1 MEIKINNYSL
11 ILSAEVLKILDTYIQ
26 RKLRDTESGGIILG
40 RIMANTIQVQRL
52 SVPTELDKCSR
63 MNFERHRLSAQI
75 VINYEHANTYGQ
87 VTYLGEWHTHP
98 EDHPSPSE
106 TDIKMIKQ
114 QFAQNKIHT
123 EFLIL
128 LIQGRKAL
136 FAALIN
142 KGGIIRASQ
151 NLYSNS

>member
-1 MEIKINNYSL
+1 MMEIKIQNY
-11 ILSAEVLKILDTYIQ
+11 IITLSAEALSILDKHVQ
-26 RKLRDTESGGIILG
+26 RHLSDPESGGIILG
-40 RIMANTIQVQRL
+40 RIAADTIQIQRL
-52 SVPTELDKCSR
+52 STPTELDKHSR

-75 VINYEHANTYGQ
+75 VVNYEYANSNGQ

-98 EDHPSPSE
+98 EDFPSPSP

-128 LIQGRKAL
+128 LIQGRKTL
-136 FAALIN
+136 FSALIN
-142 KGGIIRASQ
+142 KGGILFSK
-151 NLYSNS
+151 